1 MESWEQAEP
10 LRGPTKANQLMQ
22 SLAALLATLVCSYA
36 VYRFWKHR
44 HETLGIVLG
53 LSVVAG
59 AMVLHHL

>member
-1 MESWEQAEP
+1 
-10 LRGPTKANQLMQ
+10 MQ